1 MSSLVAYADSE
12 SEEETLD
19 QKEEGDPASVATGSS
34 EQNQEVTVCN
44 CSEVKLSHQ
53 SFTPE
58 LDSSMLEFHIVS
70 EGTSSSRHLHSQSQ
84 NCFGWEREYCSDR
97 STQDEHCTD
106 TTAPLNLGATPGKML
121 QLQTVPHMAQIFDD
135 KVKPAKR
142 FCIDS
147 HSVRPYIPKRQRLTT
162 LTETVDSKFTGS
174 RLEDVQGN
182 QTRERQILSEV
193 SERIQP
199 YIACKRDAAA
209 IPRKL
214 LMSLGGHQGPVN
226 KLQWCP
232 VPHLSHL
239 LLSASMDKTFKV

>member
-1 MSSLVAYADSE
+1 MSSLVAYEDSE
-12 SEEETLD
+12 SEEET
-19 QKEEGDPASVATGSS
+19 QKEEGYPASVTTGSS

-44 CSEVKLSHQ
+44 CSEVNLSHQ

-58 LDSSMLEFHIVS
+58 LDSSMLEFHSVS
-70 EGTSSSRHLHSQSQ
+70 EGTSSSRHLHSQSH
-84 NCFGWEREYCSDR
+84 NCLDWEREYCSGR
-97 STQDEHCTD
+97 STQDEHCTN
-106 TTAPLNLGATPGKML
+106 TTAPLYLGATPGKMP
-121 QLQTVPHMAQIFDD
+121 QLQTFPHMAQKFDD
-135 KVKPAKR
+135 KPAKR
-142 FCIDS
+142 FCTDS
-147 HSVRPYIPKRQRLTT
+147 HGVRPYIPKRQRLTT
-162 LTETVDSKFTGS
+162 LTETVDSKFTEN
-174 RLEDVQGN
+174 RVEDVQGN
-182 QTRERQILSEV
+182 QTSESQILSEV